1 MSFLLRLLV
10 LVAPFAVLERFPRF
24 QLRPAPL
31 LRRWFA
37 SDVLYFGTSYAWN
50 IGFAALYV
58 AHASAWL
65 EVELGL
71 PRLSALELPMW
82 VSVPLALLALDA
94 GNYAAHYLLH
104 RVGPLWEI
112 HKVHHSSRTLD
123 WLATFR
129 SHLVEQGLRAVLGP
143 LPAVLVGL
151 PAPAVALAYASFAA
165 HAIWNHSN
173 LTLSFR
179 FLEPIFITPRLHR
192 LHHVPETTERNLG
205 AVFSFWDRLRGTLV
219 AGEVGPGT
227 AFGVPEEV
235 ETYPQGWARQLV
247 EPAARWLRASG
258 SVAEPAA

>member
-10 LVAPFAVLERFPRF
+10 LVGPFVVLERFPRLQF
-24 QLRPAPL
+24 RPAPL

-37 SDVLYFGTSYAWN
+37 SDVLYLCTSYAWN

-65 EVELGL
+65 EAELGL
-71 PRLSALELPMW
+71 PRLSALELPIW
-82 VSVPLALLALDA
+82 AGAPLALLALDA

-151 PAPAVALAYASFAA
+151 PAPVVALAYASFAA

-173 LTLSFR
+173 LSPSFR
-179 FLEPIFITPRLHR
+179 FLEPLFITPRLHR
-192 LHHVPETTERNLG
+192 LHHVPETTQCNLG

-219 AGEVGPGT
+219 AAEGGPG
-227 AFGVPEEV
+227 AVFGVPEEV

-247 EPAARWLRASG
+247 EPAVRWLRVG
-258 SVAEPAA
+258 RRAAAPVS